1 MSQVSALLASKITPK
16 EPSPIMLSHLHFTLS
31 TLTLRMT
38 NILVRIPPSKI
49 VGSGDAVEAKPLFI
63 RISCVRTP
71 VL

>member
-1 MSQVSALLASKITPK
+1 
-16 EPSPIMLSHLHFTLS
+16 MLSHLHFTLS